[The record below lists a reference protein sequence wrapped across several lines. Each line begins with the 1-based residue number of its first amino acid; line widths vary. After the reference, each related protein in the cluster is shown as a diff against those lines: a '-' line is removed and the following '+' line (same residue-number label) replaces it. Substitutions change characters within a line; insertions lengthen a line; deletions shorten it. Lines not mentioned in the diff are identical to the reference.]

1 MKLPTSLL
9 AGLLLCRASG
19 AAGEVELPS
28 PLRLPQALDIALK
41 QSGVL
46 RRAGAQLQQ
55 ARGRAGQTRAAWY
68 PQLSAGLQDSGQTI
82 NLKALGIGVNIPF
95 LPTKVGPFETF
106 DARASVSQNVLNL
119 PLLHNDKA
127 SRLQLDSAEARAANA
142 RELLVYQ
149 VAVAFSQA
157 LRAQQ
162 QHATLREQ
170 TELSRKLA
178 SITEERFRE
187 GLASMVELTRSRQQV
202 SNLEQVLSEAE
213 NTLTSAK
220 VQLAALLNARVTADY
235 ELDDQAPGAAA
246 SPPSQE
252 EALRQAFAA
261 RSDYRAA
268 RLQVQAA
275 EQRLAAVKAQRL
287 PVVQFRADIG
297 QSGNSITSNI
307 NTFRVAGAVSFPIYT
322 GGRIEGE
329 ITEEHGRLEEA
340 RSALDEVSSQVSAE
354 VLAALTAIRTAR
366 RQLEVSAEAVGL
378 AREEVE
384 LATLRFQDGVA
395 DNTEIVNAQD
405 RLSRAEDARVRARF
419 QWSLAETALH
429 RSIGDIDRFYAS
441 GRAK

>member
-1 MKLPTSLL
+1 MRILAFSI
-9 AGLLLCRASG
+9 AGLCFSQAVL
-19 AAGEVELPS
+19 AAEEA
-28 PLRLPQALDIALK
+28 RLPQLLSLPEALNIALK
-41 QSGVL
+41 QSVLL

-55 ARGRAGQTRAAWY
+55 AQGRAGQTRAAWY

-119 PLLHNDKA
+119 PLLHNDRA
-127 SRLQLDSAEARAANA
+127 SRLQLQSAEARAANA

-157 LRAQQ
+157 LRSQQ
-162 QHATLREQ
+162 QQATLSEQ
-170 TELSRKLA
+170 VALSRKLA
-178 SITEERFRE
+178 AITEDRYRE
-187 GLASMVELTRSRQQV
+187 GMANLVEVSRSRQQV

-213 NTLTSAK
+213 NGLTAAK
-220 VQLAALLNARVTADY
+220 LQLAALLNARVTADY
-235 ELDDQAPGAAA
+235 QLADEAPTEDRPA
-246 SPPSQE
+246 PQEE

-261 RSDYRAA
+261 RLDYRAVQV
-268 RLQVQAA
+268 QVQAG

-307 NTFRVAGAVSFPIYT
+307 NTFRVQGGVSFPIYT
-322 GGRIEGE
+322 GGRIESE
-329 ITEEHGRLEEA
+329 ATEEQGKLAEA
-340 RSALDEVSSQVSAE
+340 RAALDDLRSQVSAE
-354 VLAALTAIRTAR
+354 VLGALTAIRTAR
-366 RQLEVSAEAVGL
+366 RQMEVSAEAVKL
-378 AREEVE
+378 AREEVD

-419 QWSLAETALH
+419 QWNLAEAALH
-429 RSIGDIDRFYAS
+429 RAIGDIDRFYAS
-441 GRAK
+441 GRTR